1 MSKHFLYFFTLF
13 SHIFS
18 GLLWTVVV
26 DIMHHAALTYDCCVV
41 ADEEKR
47 RKRGGEEKET
57 LRMSEHRPLPERV
70 IIYYQ

>member
-1 MSKHFLYFFTLF
+1 
-13 SHIFS
+13 
-18 GLLWTVVV
+18 
-26 DIMHHAALTYDCCVV
+26 MHHAALTYDCCVV